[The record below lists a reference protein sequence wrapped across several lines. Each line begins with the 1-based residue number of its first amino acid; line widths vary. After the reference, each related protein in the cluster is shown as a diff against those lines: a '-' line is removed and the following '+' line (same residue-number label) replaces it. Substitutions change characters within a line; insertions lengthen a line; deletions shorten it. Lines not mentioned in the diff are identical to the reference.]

1 MWQVFYGDT
10 LIGDPRLDLPIYDK
24 DLEVELNTTGKF
36 EFTLGDSHPMNG
48 KLVKYQKR
56 DEVKVF
62 QDGDIVFCGRIVE
75 AEQSFDRSTRYTCEG
90 DRGYLN
96 DAIVKPY
103 KTGIENVPDT
113 AHGYFTWLV
122 AQYNDSMDPGTHFT
136 IGINQG
142 SQIYTKVERSQTADT
157 KVWAEMKAV
166 LVDDFGCY
174 IRTRRVGSMRYIDL
188 LVEGD
193 KTAMQRIRFGENLM
207 DFSHRTGGE
216 EYYTRVFARGGNY
229 GDAAADKSALEQLVA
244 EAQQIPKGDKSDSA
258 KDTLDGAILKARVVL
273 YDTSATQSEADAELS
288 QLQDAIRKFYSS
300 TDKHD
305 SPDTRIGDKTQLQAT
320 YNYVAGLDRT
330 GLSERTKASL
340 IAALTVAAEVLANQ
354 GATQSHVNA
363 AQSALDSATNGIR
376 AEGDDTVTLERMS
389 DRGLLNGYAL
399 HGGWVVNEAAERE
412 LGVIEGTFT
421 DETCT
426 DDESLLASALRHLI
440 NVRIG
445 DAIEMTAV
453 DLHNVDPSVRPI
465 RVGDYV
471 RATSRPHGFDEYF
484 ICTSRKYDL
493 DHPENDKFS
502 LGSEYDTLTGAQSKK
517 LIELNAGINTAVDQV
532 DAATA
537 LAGSKAAIFS
547 SQPSVY
553 MKNDLWVQA
562 PAGDDEHA
570 TFNIMVATSDSD
582 GTFDASDWERASDY
596 TNDQAVLHLG
606 QVYAEYVEANDAK
619 IENLETNSL
628 TAESAVI
635 TNLQADTAKIHD
647 LTADQLNATVGYIGD
662 LKSENITTQKLKA
675 TSGYIDDLTTN
686 NVTATKLTAT
696 NGYIENLTTN
706 NVTAQDLTSA
716 HAYIADLEADNIT
729 ASDLSATHAYIE
741 DLEAENITAQDL
753 SATHAYIEDLE
764 AENITAQDLSAA
776 HAYIE
781 DLEAENVTAQNISA
795 ATGYIADLEAE
806 NVTAQNLTA
815 AHAYIADLEAENITT
830 QDIVS
835 THGYIADLEAENVT
849 AQDLTSAHGYIADLE
864 AENITAQDIVSAH
877 GYIADLEAENITTQ
891 DIVSA
896 HGYIADLEAENITTQ
911 DIVSAH
917 GYIADLEAGQTTT
930 DDIIAASGYI
940 SALGALNISAQ
951 DISAA
956 AGYIEDLDTENVTA
970 QDLTSAH
977 AYISALETENV
988 SAQDLAAAHAYIAD
1002 LETGNVTAQNII
1014 ADHAEVGSLDA
1025 NYAQIDLANI
1035 ANGTIKTAMI
1045 GDAQINSAK
1054 IANGSIENA
1063 DIKNGTIENA
1073 KIKDG
1078 TIETAKI
1085 KDAAITTAKIGD
1097 AQITTAKIGN
1107 AAVGTANIKNAAI
1120 TNALIAN
1127 EAVSSS
1133 QILSVSA
1140 NKLTA
1145 GTINAAEID
1154 VTNLHAS
1161 SLIVDKLNGQPVLGG
1176 YAYVNKNISGYS
1188 SKNPSQEGWYE
1199 MTANG
1204 FALSTDTSVDSTKA
1218 YYTQGNPTKLYD
1230 QDYIDGLEEG
1240 LNQRIDGAIETFT
1253 GDHVPTLNTYPA
1265 VDWTTDDAKSAHV
1278 GDIYFVTN
1286 AALDEDGYNYRFAY
1300 DNTTSSYMWVLIK
1313 DSDVTKA
1320 LGDIS
1325 DLQSFESTTTSWINA
1340 TDQGLVTIRQN
1351 HTALSGVVDK
1361 TVKSST
1367 QLWFTKAN
1375 ATAPSKPTSQVTST
1389 STAGNA
1395 WRVVVPAWNASY
1407 PNYYYCWQ
1415 YLLVDGTYAWSDV
1428 VRDIA
1433 MGESQGTARS
1443 AKATAD
1449 AALPSSTFTTFESTT
1464 FAELVDEVDEQSST
1478 ITQMTERVDTLYDSD
1493 NLIRGIYDPSANTG
1507 TNDTTWERGEWF
1519 VASGGNATLS
1529 FPELSDPPEPIY
1541 KRSMRLTGN
1550 TSGNRDVDQSPIRI
1564 AENNTYAVAF
1574 WVRAI
1579 SETATIMFRMW
1590 STATVSGT
1598 TGQKFL
1604 KTEEISASSGWLY
1617 KEYQF
1622 DGWAGSYTDTVQI
1635 KFGITGAGSIEYCP
1649 VFLRRGESTSAVSNT
1664 VNSVKQT
1671 ADANTASITGL
1682 STVVSNNGLTE
1693 TTNITSRASKIEQTL
1708 DGFSSTVGAIVDESV
1723 VGTNI
1728 LTGNAL
1734 NPSKWTISAP
1744 TGASYTKTAY
1754 GTAGVKVQF
1763 SAISGWEWLYSP
1775 AITVVSGKKY
1785 TLSVEY
1791 TVGKDYTITSGKG
1804 GFGLSVY
1811 KTTPPHSNYDNANTN
1826 FVARA
1831 QFFETATRVAMKA
1844 TVTFT
1849 ASSNTVYLGLNGGQI
1864 NDSQPGLEFTMDKLT
1879 LVENISSRMSSAETT
1894 ISQTANNVLIKA
1906 TESDTTAAQGG
1917 QHLIQSLINVAPS
1930 GVTISADKVNI
1941 EGAAIFT
1948 GSGRLSFTSLNNAYD
1963 SKGSAAAVQTNL
1975 DNLEI
1980 GGLNLALQ
1988 TQGEFTKTKTAD
2000 SAAGIATDSLSDYG
2014 KETCVTGSSVLLS
2027 FDAKVSSGSYPVRLY
2042 LRDASNAY
2050 AHASPSVCTV
2060 TTEWQRFTR
2069 NVTLTANA
2077 TNWYVIG
2084 NNSTGSSGVTY
2095 YVRNVKVETGTKAT
2109 DWTPAPEN
2117 IVAKSQ
2123 RIYYRTSSSTKPTA
2137 PSTWVTEADN
2147 KWAANNTTAANWT
2160 TKVTPIS
2167 NGTGDSV
2174 TKYLYLWTCEQSV
2187 NGAGALT
2194 NSAVLLDDSTTVIDG
2209 GNIITGSVSANA
2221 VSATSGT
2228 FDTANIPNL
2237 NASKINAGDIS
2248 ADRIKANVVS
2258 AIQAKV
2264 TDLYAL
2270 VAKIGGFTIDSSSI
2284 RTAAATSNAD
2294 NSIAL
2299 STADFTRTIN
2309 STSRSGLRFAMGDK
2323 FGITGDGTL
2332 YANGANIT
2340 SIDAGNIS
2348 TGTLDAARIEA
2359 GSLSIGTL
2367 SDLDVGGTNLLWK
2380 TKSFVT
2386 ADCALTRATVS
2397 SSGLL
2402 KLTPTTSAAYVKFKV
2417 DYLDYDDY
2425 GSGEFTVSVEA
2436 KASGETGTYSA
2447 APNLIIYLGFSASGR
2462 EANTFASANDRYRGI
2477 TVANDVGNGWT
2488 KYSATY
2494 KVPSD
2499 LTTGAAAALASGSN
2513 LSVQFGESA
2522 SKQPMFL
2529 RYPKLEKG
2537 TVATAYSPAPEDSA
2551 ATATNY
2557 ITADSSGIKIHD
2569 ATNTTNYQH
2578 QTSSGTDIYV
2588 AGKKRTSVTSTG
2600 LEVFDSDGSTSLAK
2614 FGTSA
2619 RLGTVGGVNL
2629 LLGGSD
2635 LKFQYGT
2642 LVPYAV
2648 NYTADSSQLVNKVD
2662 MRLEVAKGSG
2672 PTIKRSGII
2681 MTRDAG
2687 TSIYDEQE
2695 TKASLDLYNGQIIG
2709 YAGTTEILRFGGG
2722 SSKFASQLIV
2732 EKDLQVTT
2740 GITDNGYLTVKGA
2753 ATIDGNAVLGGHI
2766 RIKKASPSVERNAI
2780 AFYAGNADGDSVVI
2794 GAGAQTIIG
2803 SGESAQN
2810 LYAALAAPTE
2820 EQMRI
2825 ASDNGIYFHPNCNT
2839 IANRR
2844 TWELNAH
2851 LYRRHETLDYT
2862 SDTNGVSGDQN
2873 TYLALLDKN
2882 GKYVSWVTL
2891 TGTKSGS
2898 SNCSI
2903 NARHNVNG
2911 SEVNNSLTIGVTK
2924 TGTRTVSVSDA
2935 DVWRTALSAA
2945 AASHSHAAGDVT
2957 SGTFDAARIP
2967 SLAASKIN
2975 SGTFDAA
2982 RIPDL
2987 NTSKLTA
2994 GTLGVARGGTGA
3006 DGSSVAINMVL
3017 ASPES
3022 GSAGAVSYRALVA
3035 ADIPNLAASKIN
3047 SGTFGAARI
3056 PNLAASKINSGTF
3069 GVARGGTGASS
3080 FTAFSLLATSKSS
3093 TTGAFRAI
3101 EIDVGA
3107 CYGSE
3112 DDEDVVFGTL
3122 PVSYGGTGKTSGICY
3137 MAKVIYAFNATGTD
3151 GTVTLTETA
3160 ANFTFIDI
3168 FFKGN
3173 DGYYD
3178 FTRVYS
3184 PNGKVA
3190 NLSTME
3196 STASGNVNCKWKAV
3210 TISTTSITNKY
3221 YAEMDNGG
3229 TPASTNHIKIC
3240 GVIGY
3245 K

>member
-1 MWQVFYGDT
+1 MWSVYYGDT
-10 LIGDPRLDLPIYDK
+10 LIGDPRVDLPIYDK
-24 DLEVELNTTGKF
+24 DLTVELNSTGKF
-36 EFTLGDSHPMNG
+36 EFTLGDGHPMVG
-48 KLVKYQKR
+48 KLVKYQKH
-56 DEVKVF
+56 DEVKVY
-62 QDGDIVFCGRIVE
+62 QDGEMVFCGRVME
-75 AEQSFDRSTRYTCEG
+75 AEESFDRSVRYTCEG

-96 DAIVKPY
+96 DAIIEPY
-103 KTGIENVPDT
+103 TAGAQSVPST
-113 AHGYFTWLV
+113 VYGFFNWLV
-122 AQYNDSMDPGTHFT
+122 VKYNDSMDAGSRFT
-136 IGINQG
+136 VGINQG
-142 SQIYTKVERSQTADT
+142 SQLATEISRSQTSDT
-157 KVWAEMKAV
+157 KVWSEMKEA
-166 LVDDFGCY
+166 LVDELGCY
-174 IRTRRVGSMRYIDL
+174 VRTRRVGDMRYIDL

-193 KTAMQRIRFGENLM
+193 TTSSQRIQFGENLM
-207 DFSHRTGGE
+207 DFTRRTGGSDF
-216 EYYTRVFARGGNY
+216 YTRIFARGGKF
-229 GDAAADKSALEQLVA
+229 GDAVADMTALNALITQA
-244 EAQQIPKGDKSDSA
+244 EAIQKGDKSDSA
-258 KDTLDGAILKARVVL
+258 WDSLLGSIVAAKFAAADIA
-273 YDTSATQSEADAELS
+273 STQSQADSAYYALE
-288 QLQDAIRKFYSS
+288 DAITKFNDSS
-300 TDKHD
+300 EGSSDEPKTV
-305 SPDTRIGDKTQLQAT
+305 DKTQLSASLTRAT
-320 YNYVAGLDRT
+320 GIDRT
-330 GLSERTKASL
+330 GLSEKTISTL
-340 IAALTVAAEVLANQ
+340 NAAISTAQGVMSNG
-354 GATQSHVNA
+354 GATQSQVNA
-363 AQSALDSATNGIR
+363 AQSALDSATNNLR
-376 AEGDDTVTLERMS
+376 NEGDDTVTLETLS

-399 HGGWVVNEAAERE
+399 RGGWVVNEAAEKE
-412 LGVIEGTFT
+412 FGVIEGTFEDADAT
-421 DETCT
+421 DEET
-426 DDESLLASALRHLI
+426 LLASALRHLI
-440 NVRIG
+440 NVKVG
-445 DAIEMTAV
+445 DTIEMTAF

-471 RATSRPHGFDEYF
+471 RATSRPHGFDEHF
-484 ICTSRKYDL
+484 ICTSRTYDL
-493 DHPENDKFS
+493 DHPENDTFS
-502 LGSEYDTLTGAQSKK
+502 LGSEYDTLTGSQSRK
-517 LIELNAGINTAVDQV
+517 LAELNAGINTAVDQV

-606 QVYAEYVEANDAK
+606 EVYAEYVEANDAK

-753 SATHAYIEDLE
+753 SAAHAYIEDLEAENITAQDLSAAHAYIEDLE

-806 NVTAQNLTA
+806 N
-815 AHAYIADLEAENITT
+815 ITT

-835 THGYIADLEAENVT
+835 T
-849 AQDLTSAHGYIADLE
+849 
-864 AENITAQDIVSAH
+864 H

-896 HGYIADLEAENITTQ
+896 HGYIANLEAENITTQDIVSAHGYIANLEAENITTQ

-956 AGYIEDLDTENVTA
+956 AGYIEDLEAENVTA

-977 AYISALETENV
+977 AYISDLETENV

-1199 MTANG
+1199 MMANG

-1286 AALDEDGYNYRFAY
+1286 DALDEDGYNYRFAY

-1340 TDQGLVTIRQN
+1340 TDQGLTTIRQN

-1375 ATAPSKPTSQVTST
+1375 TTAPSKPTSQVTST

-1478 ITQMTERVDTLYDSD
+1478 INQMSERIDEKADSSTVTTL
-1493 NLIRGIYDPSANTG
+1493 T
-1507 TNDTTWERGEWF
+1507 
-1519 VASGGNATLS
+1519 
-1529 FPELSDPPEPIY
+1529 
-1541 KRSMRLTGN
+1541 
-1550 TSGNRDVDQSPIRI
+1550 
-1564 AENNTYAVAF
+1564 
-1574 WVRAI
+1574 
-1579 SETATIMFRMW
+1579 
-1590 STATVSGT
+1590 
-1598 TGQKFL
+1598 
-1604 KTEEISASSGWLY
+1604 
-1617 KEYQF
+1617 
-1622 DGWAGSYTDTVQI
+1622 
-1635 KFGITGAGSIEYCP
+1635 
-1649 VFLRRGESTSAVSNT
+1649 NT

-1671 ADANTASITGL
+1671 ADTNTANITGL
-1682 STVVSNNGLTE
+1682 STVVSNNGLTS

-1708 DGFSSTVGAIVDESV
+1708 DGFSSTVGAIVDETV
-1723 VGTNI
+1723 TGTNI

-1734 NPSKWTISAP
+1734 NPFNWTISAP

-1754 GTAGVKVQF
+1754 GTAGVKVTF
-1763 SAISGWEWLYSP
+1763 KTVSGYELLYSP
-1775 AITVVSGKKY
+1775 AITVTSGKKY

-1791 TVGKDYTITSGKG
+1791 TVGKDYTITAGKG

-1811 KTTPPHSNYDNANTN
+1811 KAVPTASFDSSNAN
-1826 FVARA
+1826 FIARA
-1831 QFFETATRVAMKA
+1831 QFFETETRVAMKA

-1864 NDSQPGLEFTMDKLT
+1864 SDGQSGLSFTLDKLT

-1941 EGAAIFT
+1941 AGAAIFT
-1948 GSGRLSFTSLNNAYD
+1948 SGRLSENSLNNAYASASD
-1963 SKGSAAAVQTNL
+1963 AVEYIVGTQTAATGSWTGVTKDKTLVAGKTISYKLPYAGSGNAS
-1975 DNLEI
+1975 
-1980 GGLNLALQ
+1980 LQ
-1988 TQGEFTKTKTAD
+1988 LKD
-2000 SAAGIATDSLSDYG
+2000 AAGNNVGGNVAVYTNTTRVSTHFGAGAVINMTYDGSYWRANSIPNTNNYDRRLHNNYVKAAGNVASGALVCGTASGYKQIAASVTFDLAYPILWAGAAWTSGTQYANAYEAYPSVNVATTLAVDDIPGIAANKTVYVVG
-2014 KETCVTGSSVLLS
+2014 TVTGNTFKCASANFLTCNPATSENGN
-2027 FDAKVSSGSYPVRLY
+2027 FYIPVGILANDY
-2042 LRDASNAY
+2042 TS
-2050 AHASPSVCTV
+2050 
-2060 TTEWQRFTR
+2060 
-2069 NVTLTANA
+2069 NA
-2077 TNWYVIG
+2077 TNKLYF
-2084 NNSTGSSGVTY
+2084 SSSKDLYAYIDGAFRQV
-2095 YVRNVKVETGTKAT
+2095 NPT
-2109 DWTPAPEN
+2109 D
-2117 IVAKSQ
+2117 IVATQK
-2123 RIYYRTSSSTKPTA
+2123 IYYRTSAESNGVATKPNGNGLPTAWVTETDSKWSTNATTASNWSTKPTPLA
-2137 PSTWVTEADN
+2137 
-2147 KWAANNTTAANWT
+2147 
-2160 TKVTPIS
+2160 
-2167 NGTGDSV
+2167 NGTGATV
-2174 TKYLYLWTCEQSV
+2174 TKYPYLWTCEQRKRLDGTV
-2187 NGAGALT
+2187 KYT
-2194 NSAVLLDDSTTVIDG
+2194 DILLDDTETVIDG
-2209 GNIITGSVSANA
+2209 GKIITGSVSANA

-2228 FDTANIPNL
+2228 FNTANIPNL

-2258 AIQAKV
+2258 AIQSKV

-2270 VAKIGGFTIDSSSI
+2270 VAKIGGFTIDSTSI

-2348 TGTLDAARIEA
+2348 AGTLDAARIEA

-2386 ADCALTRATVS
+2386 ADCALTRATVP

-2740 GITDNGYLTVKGA
+2740 GITDNGYLTVGGA

-2844 TWELNAH
+2844 TWELNTH

-2903 NARHNVNG
+2903 NARHSVNG
-2911 SEVNNSLTIGVTK
+2911 SEVNNTLTIGVTK

-2935 DVWRTALSAA
+2935 AVWRTALSAA
-2945 AASHSHAAGDVT
+2945 AESHSHAAGDVT
-2957 SGTFDAARIP
+2957 SGTFDADRIP

-2975 SGTFDAA
+2975 SGTF
-2982 RIPDL
+2982 
-2987 NTSKLTA
+2987 
-2994 GTLGVARGGTGA
+2994 GVAR
-3006 DGSSVAINMVL
+3006 SRVFHEVL
-3017 ASPES
+3017 APCHEQ
-3022 GSAGAVSYRALVA
+3022 
-3035 ADIPNLAASKIN
+3035 DIDHWRVQGHRDKP
-3047 SGTFGAARI
+3047 R
-3056 PNLAASKINSGTF
+3056 
-3069 GVARGGTGASS
+3069 R
-3080 FTAFSLLATSKSS
+3080 LL
-3093 TTGAFRAI
+3093 R
-3101 EIDVGA
+3101 
-3107 CYGSE
+3107 
-3112 DDEDVVFGTL
+3112 L
-3122 PVSYGGTGKTSGICY
+3122 
-3137 MAKVIYAFNATGTD
+3137 
-3151 GTVTLTETA
+3151 
-3160 ANFTFIDI
+3160 
-3168 FFKGN
+3168 
-3173 DGYYD
+3173 
-3178 FTRVYS
+3178 RRR
-3184 PNGKVA
+3184 
-3190 NLSTME
+3190 
-3196 STASGNVNCKWKAV
+3196 
-3210 TISTTSITNKY
+3210 
-3221 YAEMDNGG
+3221 
-3229 TPASTNHIKIC
+3229 
-3240 GVIGY
+3240 
-3245 K
+3245 

>member
-517 LIELNAGINTAVDQV
+517 LIELNAGINSAVDQV

-606 QVYAEYVEANDAK
+606 EVYANYVEAKEAVF
-619 IENLETNSL
+619 NSL
-628 TAESAVI
+628 T
-635 TNLQADTAKIHD
+635 ADTAKIHD
-647 LTADQLNATVGYIGD
+647 LTADQLNVTVGYI
-662 LKSENITTQKLKA
+662 E
-675 TSGYIDDLTTN
+675 DLT
-686 NVTATKLTAT
+686 
-696 NGYIENLTTN
+696 
-706 NVTAQDLTSA
+706 
-716 HAYIADLEADNIT
+716 
-729 ASDLSATHAYIE
+729 
-741 DLEAENITAQDL
+741 AENITVTDL
-753 SATHAYIEDLE
+753 TATHAYIEDLE

-776 HAYIE
+776 HAYI
-781 DLEAENVTAQNISA
+781 
-795 ATGYIADLEAE
+795 ADLEAD
-806 NVTAQNLTA
+806 NITAQNL
-815 AHAYIADLEAENITT
+815 
-830 QDIVS
+830 
-835 THGYIADLEAENVT
+835 
-849 AQDLTSAHGYIADLE
+849 
-864 AENITAQDIVSAH
+864 
-877 GYIADLEAENITTQ
+877 
-891 DIVSA
+891 
-896 HGYIADLEAENITTQ
+896 
-911 DIVSAH
+911 
-917 GYIADLEAGQTTT
+917 
-930 DDIIAASGYI
+930 
-940 SALGALNISAQ
+940 
-951 DISAA
+951 
-956 AGYIEDLDTENVTA
+956 
-970 QDLTSAH
+970 
-977 AYISALETENV
+977 
-988 SAQDLAAAHAYIAD
+988 
-1002 LETGNVTAQNII
+1002 I

-1035 ANGTIKTAMI
+1035 ANGTIKSAMI
-1045 GDAQINSAK
+1045 DDAQITNAK
-1054 IANGSIENA
+1054 IA
-1063 DIKNGTIENA
+1063 NGTIENA

-1085 KDAAITTAKIGD
+1085 KDAAIDTAKIKD
-1097 AQITTAKIGN
+1097 AAISTAKI
-1107 AAVGTANIKNAAI
+1107 AAAAIGTAQISNAAI

-1176 YAYVNKNISGYS
+1176 YTYVNKNISGYS

-1286 AALDEDGYNYRFAY
+1286 DALNEDGYNYRFAY
-1300 DNTTSSYMWVLIK
+1300 DNTRQQYMWVLIK

-1320 LGDIS
+1320 LQDIT
-1325 DLQSFESTTTSWINA
+1325 DLQDFESETTSWIEE
-1340 TDQGLVTIRQN
+1340 TDQGITTIRQN
-1351 HTALSGVVDK
+1351 HTTLSGVVDK

-1367 QLWFTKAN
+1367 QLWYTKADT
-1375 ATAPSKPTSQVTST
+1375 TAPGKPTSQVTST

-1395 WRVVVPAWNASY
+1395 WRTVVPAWNASY

-1415 YLLVDGTYAWSDV
+1415 YKLADNTYAWSDV

-1433 MGESQGTARS
+1433 MGESQGTARD
-1443 AKATAD
+1443 AKTEADANIKSSVQLWYTKANSTAPSKPTSQVTTNNAATGNAWNLAVPTYNASYPHYFYCYQQQKGD
-1449 AALPSSTFTTFESTT
+1449 GTYQWSDVVYDKGTTEAMQKAQAALPSSTFTTFEQNT
-1464 FAELVDEVDEQSST
+1464 FKELVDEVDEQSST
-1478 ITQMTERVDTLYDSD
+1478 ITQMSEKITTTARNLLTATLCPQPGGVRTARGTGEEFRTESKWYTYNAESTLTRTDAG
-1493 NLIRGIYDPSANTG
+1493 IRIDHAGG
-1507 TNDTTWERGEWF
+1507 
-1519 VASGGNATLS
+1519 ASGGITIPLIADDILADGEKLTLS
-1529 FPELSDPPEPIY
+1529 FDYRGNYTALGTLYVLCNPTPNISQGTPTTLDDSGEWAHYEYSWTY
-1541 KRSMRLTGN
+1541 KAN
-1550 TSGNRDVDQSPIRI
+1550 ANAP
-1564 AENNTYAVAF
+1564 
-1574 WVRAI
+1574 WAI
-1579 SETATIMFRMW
+1579 
-1590 STATVSGT
+1590 
-1598 TGQKFL
+1598 L
-1604 KTEEISASSGWLY
+1604 
-1617 KEYQF
+1617 
-1622 DGWAGSYTDTVQI
+1622 
-1635 KFGITGAGSIEYCP
+1635 IEYYNSAGKW
-1649 VFLRRGESTSAVSNT
+1649 LEIRDGSMILERGAMTVTTLTNT

-1671 ADANTASITGL
+1671 ADANTASISGI
-1682 STVVSNNGLTE
+1682 STVVSNNGLTS

-1708 DGFSSTVGAIVDESV
+1708 DGFSSTVGAIVDETV
-1723 VGTNI
+1723 TGTNI

-1734 NPSKWTISAP
+1734 NPYNWTISAP

-1831 QFFETATRVAMKA
+1831 QFFETTTRVAMKA

-1849 ASSNTVYLGLNGGQI
+1849 ASSNSVYLGLNGGQI
-1864 NDSQPGLEFTMDKLT
+1864 NDGQSGLSFTLDKLT
-1879 LVENISSRMSSAETT
+1879 LVENISSRVSTAETSINQTADAIGLTATGTATIANPNLSPYYSSIPLNTAENEYWRFVSIASGCTITSMGDGWVRMQYTNSTSGAVRAFEVEPVQCPSIVPGDDYTWLAETRNNNSTISSTNTYFYLVQTTGNQFWGGNAKKSLDNGPVSSSNTKLEYPSRRFVKAAEKSSDGHWGGSSSAT
-1894 ISQTANNVLIKA
+1894 
-1906 TESDTTAAQGG
+1906 GG
-1917 QHLIQSLINVAPS
+1917 LARWNMNVAAGDTIDCEFRLSLYEGEYTGPYKPYS
-1930 GVTISADKVNI
+1930 GSQLYASQAELKVANDAISARVEKNGVIASINASVETSGGSAVKISADKVNI

-1948 GSGRLSFTSLNNAYD
+1948 GSGRLSSTSLNNAYD

-1980 GGLNLALQ
+1980 GGTNLLKNSTDLSSWVKSSCTIASGKADPDGGTGAFLM
-1988 TQGEFTKTKTAD
+1988 TPSSTGWYISAPITDVCLKNVGEQYTFSIWLRAD
-2000 SAAGIATDSLSDYG
+2000 
-2014 KETCVTGSSVLLS
+2014 
-2027 FDAKVSSGSYPVRLY
+2027 
-2042 LRDASNAY
+2042 
-2050 AHASPSVCTV
+2050 
-2060 TTEWQRFTR
+2060 
-2069 NVTLTANA
+2069 NA
-2077 TNWYVIG
+2077 TQCGLRGRFISGNYSSTAHRETFNISTDWKRYYITGELLQAQTSDAFWIG
-2084 NNSTGSSGVTY
+2084 QITSEPIY
-2095 YVRNVKVETGTKAT
+2095 AYHPKVEKGNRPT
-2109 DWTPAPEN
+2109 DWTPAPEDQTAYADGLVDCIIIGGRN
-2117 IVAKSQ
+2117 LATGTGTHLDFTQTSTPTYFSRTGFYSTSDTGLAMLANTVNKSFIVSFDWAATGVTTAYQLYPSLQNSATTYTAGNITERASVPTGNSSGHFSAVFEPNSGQRQYGGKWLLSRTTNTANTSGTVVLSNFMFEVATKESAWSLAPEDVAFASDSVEYIVGTQTAATGSWTGVTRDKTLVAGKTISYKLPYAGSGNASLQLKDAAGSNVGGNVAVYTNTTRVTTHFGAGAVINMTYDGTYWRANSIPNTNNYDRRLHNNYIKAAGNVTSGALVCGTASGYKQVAASATFDLAYPILWAGAAWTSGSQYANGYEAYPSVNVATTLAVANIPGIAANKTVYVKGTVSGNTFTCASANFLTCTPPSSADGNFYIPVGILANDYTADATSKLYFSSSKDLYAYLDGKFRQVNPTDIVATQK
-2123 RIYYRTSSSTKPTA
+2123 IYYRTSAESNGVATKPNGNGLPTAWVTETGDKWSANATTASNWSTKPTPLA
-2137 PSTWVTEADN
+2137 
-2147 KWAANNTTAANWT
+2147 
-2160 TKVTPIS
+2160 
-2167 NGTGDSV
+2167 NGTGATV
-2174 TKYLYLWTCEQSV
+2174 TKYPFLWTCEQRKRLDGTV
-2187 NGAGALT
+2187 NYT
-2194 NSAVLLDDSTTVIDG
+2194 NILLDDTDTVIDG
-2209 GNIITGSVSANA
+2209 GNIITGSI
-2221 VSATSGT
+2221 
-2228 FDTANIPNL
+2228 TAN
-2237 NASKINAGDIS
+2237 KI
-2248 ADRIKANVVS
+2248 
-2258 AIQAKV
+2258 
-2264 TDLYAL
+2264 
-2270 VAKIGGFTIDSSSI
+2270 
-2284 RTAAATSNAD
+2284 AT
-2294 NSIAL
+2294 
-2299 STADFTRTIN
+2299 
-2309 STSRSGLRFAMGDK
+2309 
-2323 FGITGDGTL
+2323 
-2332 YANGANIT
+2332 
-2340 SIDAGNIS
+2340 
-2348 TGTLDAARIEA
+2348 
-2359 GSLSIGTL
+2359 GSLSIGYLASAVQT
-2367 SDLDVGGTNLLWK
+2367 SIGNGDTANSRAVAYRGTCGTAAGTTAK
-2380 TKSFVT
+2380 AVT
-2386 ADCALTRATVS
+2386 CANFALATGATVECYCS
-2397 SSGLL
+2397 TANTAN
-2402 KLTPTTSAAYVKFKV
+2402 TPTLNVNST
-2417 DYLDYDDY
+2417 
-2425 GSGEFTVSVEA
+2425 GA
-2436 KASGETGTYSA
+2436 KAIWINGA
-2447 APNLIIYLGFSASGR
+2447 ASSASNPCKWKAGDTV
-2462 EANTFASANDRYRGI
+2462 TFTYDGTQFRASLP
-2477 TVANDVGNGWT
+2477 V
-2488 KYSATY
+2488 
-2494 KVPSD
+2494 
-2499 LTTGAAAALASGSN
+2499 
-2513 LSVQFGESA
+2513 E
-2522 SKQPMFL
+2522 
-2529 RYPKLEKG
+2529 
-2537 TVATAYSPAPEDSA
+2537 
-2551 ATATNY
+2551 NY

-2578 QTSSGTDIYV
+2578 QTSSGTDIFV
-2588 AGKKRTSVTSTG
+2588 GGNKRTSVTSTG

-2614 FGTSA
+2614 FGSTMRVGKAAENNVQTSSSGISFYNNSKEI
-2619 RLGTVGGVNL
+2619 GTLSMRESSSYPKYWAAAYMPDGRPPVNIGVISSSGTNL
-2629 LLGGSD
+2629 LTIDTAISQDWTKYVTATAVSSSNTYMFVISAADIAALVPSGGS
-2635 LKFQYGT
+2635 LSNYYLRVSTFGATASASKFKLYESSTGT
-2642 LVPYAV
+2642 LLSATKSPYRQTIVKAANEMLLNANLSV
-2648 NYTADSSQLVNKVD
+2648 DDFDCKSINGVTIGDLSLVGHTHSAANIT
-2662 MRLEVAKGSG
+2662 SG
-2672 PTIKRSGII
+2672 TLSAARG
-2681 MTRDAG
+2681 G
-2687 TSIYDEQE
+2687 TG
-2695 TKASLDLYNGQIIG
+2695 AN
-2709 YAGTTEILRFGGG
+2709 G
-2722 SSKFASQLIV
+2722 SS
-2732 EKDLQVTT
+2732 VTK
-2740 GITDNGYLTVKGA
+2740 NYV
-2753 ATIDGNAVLGGHI
+2753 
-2766 RIKKASPSVERNAI
+2766 
-2780 AFYAGNADGDSVVI
+2780 
-2794 GAGAQTIIG
+2794 
-2803 SGESAQN
+2803 
-2810 LYAALAAPTE
+2810 LAAP
-2820 EQMRI
+2820 
-2825 ASDNGIYFHPNCNT
+2825 S
-2839 IANRR
+2839 
-2844 TWELNAH
+2844 
-2851 LYRRHETLDYT
+2851 
-2862 SDTNGVSGDQN
+2862 
-2873 TYLALLDKN
+2873 
-2882 GKYVSWVTL
+2882 
-2891 TGTKSGS
+2891 
-2898 SNCSI
+2898 
-2903 NARHNVNG
+2903 
-2911 SEVNNSLTIGVTK
+2911 
-2924 TGTRTVSVSDA
+2924 
-2935 DVWRTALSAA
+2935 SAA
-2945 AASHSHAAGDVT
+2945 GAVSYRALVAAD
-2957 SGTFDAARIP
+2957 IP
-2967 SLAASKIN
+2967 N
-2975 SGTFDAA
+2975 
-2982 RIPDL
+2982 L

-2994 GTLGVARGGTGA
+2994 GTLGVARGGTGKT
-3006 DGSSVAINMVL
+3006 
-3017 ASPES
+3017 
-3022 GSAGAVSYRALVA
+3022 AG
-3035 ADIPNLAASKIN
+3035 
-3047 SGTFGAARI
+3047 T
-3056 PNLAASKINSGTF
+3056 
-3069 GVARGGTGASS
+3069 
-3080 FTAFSLLATSKSS
+3080 
-3093 TTGAFRAI
+3093 
-3101 EIDVGA
+3101 
-3107 CYGSE
+3107 
-3112 DDEDVVFGTL
+3112 
-3122 PVSYGGTGKTSGICY
+3122 CY
-3137 MAKVIYAFNATGTD
+3137 MATVISAFNATGTD
-3151 GTVTLTETA
+3151 GTVDLSETA

-3221 YAEMDNGG
+3221 YGEMDNGG
-3229 TPASTNHIKIC
+3229 TPASVNHIKIC